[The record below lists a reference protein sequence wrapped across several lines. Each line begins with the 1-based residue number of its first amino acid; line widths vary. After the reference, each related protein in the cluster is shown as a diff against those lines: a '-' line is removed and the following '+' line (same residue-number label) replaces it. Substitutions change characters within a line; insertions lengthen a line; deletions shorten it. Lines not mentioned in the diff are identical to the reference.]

1 MDYYDPMV
9 QSHRFLTALL
19 TAALVA
25 TATTGWTQPGDQERP
40 TGTGI
45 EAMPPPTSSAQ
56 LDAELFFEIF
66 LGELTTQSGDPGAG
80 YSLMLEAARRSG
92 ESALYRRAADIA
104 LQARSGDYA
113 LAAARAWKEA
123 QPQSREANRYTL
135 QILIAL
141 NRIGETP
148 QLLRQELAQIPAP
161 SKAAA
166 LSTLPQM
173 YGRASDKTLA
183 ANVVEQALA
192 DELRHPATGPAAW
205 TTLGRMRLAAGNK
218 VGALEAVRRALEL
231 DGASEVAMP
240 LALELM
246 EEGVAQA
253 ESLVT
258 AHLAKKS
265 DPELRTAY
273 ARVLLGQ
280 QRYPAARQQLETVT
294 RNKPDFREAWLALAT
309 LQLQDNRL
317 PNAEKSLQRYIE
329 LTNAATSDP
338 DIQRRGLTQAYL
350 LYAQLAEKKKDY
362 AAAESWLARIDNSEE
377 MIAAQRRRA
386 SLLAQQGKLSEARA
400 LLRGLPGH
408 TAEQARLKLQAE
420 VQLLQELRLYKEA
433 LAVQTELVA
442 QNPDDNEM
450 VYDQAMLAEKSGDPV
465 RMEQLLRQLIA
476 RQPDFHHAYNALGY
490 SLAERGLRLEEAK
503 GLIAKALEYSPG
515 DPFIT
520 DSLGWVEFRL
530 GNSTEALRLLS
541 NAFDTRPDAEIAA
554 HLGEVLWA
562 TGDRARASSV
572 WREGLRLN
580 PDNETLKDTLKRLG
594 ARP

>member
-9 QSHRFLTALL
+9 QSHRFRTALL
-19 TAALVA
+19 TATLVA

-40 TGTGI
+40 TST

>member
-9 QSHRFLTALL
+9 QSHRFRTALL
-19 TAALVA
+19 TAALLA
-25 TATTGWTQPGDQERP
+25 ASTTVWAQYSDQEHP
-40 TGTGI
+40 AST
-45 EAMPPPTSSAQ
+45 EAATLPDPGAQ
-56 LDAELFFEIF
+56 LDAELFYEIF
-66 LGELTTQSGDPGAG
+66 LGELTTRSGDPGAG

-92 ESALYRRAADIA
+92 DSALYRRAADIA

-148 QLLRQELAQIPAP
+148 ELLRQELAQIPPA

-166 LSTLPQM
+166 LSALPQM

-205 TTLGRMRLAAGNK
+205 TALGRMRLAAGNK
-218 VGALEAVRRALEL
+218 AGALDAARRALAL

-246 EEGVAQA
+246 EEGVREA

-258 AHLAKKS
+258 AHLAKQPA
-265 DPELRTAY
+265 PELRTAY
-273 ARVLLGQ
+273 ARVLLSQ

-294 RNKPDFREAWLALAT
+294 RDKPDFREAWLALAT

-317 PNAEKSLQRYIE
+317 PDAEKSLQRYIE
-329 LTNAATSDP
+329 LANAATSDP
-338 DIQRRGLTQAYL
+338 DLQRRSLTQAYL

-362 AAAESWLARIDNSEE
+362 TAAESWLARIDNSEE
-377 MIAAQRRRA
+377 LIGAQRRRA
-386 SLLAQQGKLSEARA
+386 SLLAQQGKVSEARA
-400 LLRGLPGH
+400 LLRGLPG
-408 TAEQARLKLQAE
+408 TTPDQTRLKLQAE
-420 VQLLQELRLYKEA
+420 VQLLQELRWYKEA

-442 QNPDDNEM
+442 QNPDDNEL
-450 VYDQAMLAEKSGDPV
+450 VYDQAMLAEKTGDTV
-465 RMEQLLRQLIA
+465 MMEQLLRQLMA

-503 GLIAKALEYSPG
+503 GLIAKALEHAPG

-530 GNSTEALRLLS
+530 GNSAEALRLLTA
-541 NAFDTRPDAEIAA
+541 AFKTRPDAEIAA
-554 HLGEVLWA
+554 HLGEVLWS
-562 TGDRARASSV
+562 TGDRARATSV

-594 ARP
+594 AKP

>member
-1 MDYYDPMV
+1 MDYYGPMV
-9 QSHRFLTALL
+9 QSHRFRTALL

-25 TATTGWTQPGDQERP
+25 TSTMGCAQSGVQERP
-40 TGTGI
+40 ASTEDAPPQTTGA
-45 EAMPPPTSSAQ
+45 E
-56 LDAELFFEIF
+56 LDAELFYEIF

-80 YSLMLEAARRSG
+80 YSLMLDAARRSG
-92 ESALYRRAADIA
+92 DSALYRRATDIA

-113 LAAARAWKEA
+113 LAAAREWKEA

-148 QLLRQELAQIPAP
+148 ELLRQELAQIPPA
-161 SKAAA
+161 SKVAA
-166 LSTLPQM
+166 LSALPQL

-183 ANVVEQALA
+183 ANVVEQALT

-205 TTLGRMRLAAGNK
+205 TALGRMRLWAGNK
-218 VGALEAVRRALEL
+218 AGALEAARRAIAL
-231 DGASEVAMP
+231 DDASDVAMP

-246 EEGVAQA
+246 EEGVRGA

-258 AHLAKKS
+258 AHLAKQPA
-265 DPELRTAY
+265 PELRTAY
-273 ARVLLGQ
+273 ARVLLLQ
-280 QRYPAARQQLETVT
+280 QRYPAARQQLEAVT
-294 RNKPDFREAWLALAT
+294 RDKPDFREAWLALAT

-317 PNAEKSLQRYIE
+317 PDAEKSLQRYIK

-338 DIQRRGLTQAYL
+338 DLQRRRLTPAYL
-350 LYAQLAEKKKDY
+350 LYAQIAGKKKDY
-362 AAAESWLARIDNSEE
+362 AAAESWLGRIDNSQE
-377 MIAAQRRRA
+377 MLSAQRLRA

-408 TAEQARLKLQAE
+408 TPAQTRLKLQAE

-442 QNPDDNEM
+442 QNPDDNGL
-450 VYDQAMLAEKSGDPV
+450 VYDQAMLAEKAGDPV
-465 RMEQLLRQLIA
+465 MMEQLLRQLIA

-490 SLAERGLRLEEAK
+490 SLTERGLRLEEAK
-503 GLIAKALEYSPG
+503 GLITKALEYAPD

-530 GNSTEALRLLS
+530 GNSAEAMRLLS
-541 NAFDTRPDAEIAA
+541 AAFKTRPDAEIAA
-554 HLGEVLWA
+554 HLGEVLWS
-562 TGDRARASSV
+562 TGDRARAYSV